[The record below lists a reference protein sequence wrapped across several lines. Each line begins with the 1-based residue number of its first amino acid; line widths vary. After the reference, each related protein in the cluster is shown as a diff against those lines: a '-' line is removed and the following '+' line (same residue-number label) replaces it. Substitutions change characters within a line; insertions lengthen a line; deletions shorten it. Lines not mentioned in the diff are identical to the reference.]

1 MAAES
6 SFDVVS
12 EFDRQELVNAIDQ
25 VRREIATRYDFKG
38 SRATLEL
45 AKDDIT
51 LVADDEYRARAIRDL
66 IESKAVRRG
75 LSLKIFDWGT
85 LESASGGTLRQRIG
99 LRRGLTSEQAK
110 ELSAQ
115 VRKQFPKTKPVIQG
129 DALRVSAKSK
139 DELQAVIN
147 FLRELDYPV
156 ALQFVN
162 YR

>member
-25 VRREIATRYDFKG
+25 VRREITTRYDFKG

-51 LVADDEYRARAIRDL
+51 LIADDEYRARAIRDL

-75 LSLKIFDWGT
+75 LSLKVFDWGT

-99 LRRGLTSEQAK
+99 LKQGLTSEQAK

-115 VRKQFPKTKPVIQG
+115 IRKQFPKTKPNIQG
-129 DALRVSAKSK
+129 DALRVVAKSK